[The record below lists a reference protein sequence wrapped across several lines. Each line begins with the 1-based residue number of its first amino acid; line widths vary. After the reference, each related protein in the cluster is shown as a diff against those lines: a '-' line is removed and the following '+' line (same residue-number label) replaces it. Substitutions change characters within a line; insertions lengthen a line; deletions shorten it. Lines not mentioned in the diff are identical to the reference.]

1 MLLAPF
7 HSGGLENQMKKESRQ
22 KLLWVLVPPVLI
34 FCLWASTVS
43 ARGQKLK
50 VEEVVAKH
58 LGSIGS
64 AEARASIKS
73 RLASGTA
80 EVVFRL
86 GGQGTLAGKG
96 QMLSEG
102 RKVRLAL
109 TFSAIDYPGEQIV
122 FDGEKVNVGQVRP
135 GQRSPFSA
143 FLYGHDVI
151 AREGLLGG
159 VLSTAWPL
167 LDLVARQP
175 RLDYSGLKKI
185 EGRQLHEVKYR
196 AKKGPGD
203 LQVTLYFDPETFRHV
218 RTQYRLVRPAAM
230 ASSPTESPSQQDT
243 IYTLSE
249 VFDNFQEAEGLTL
262 PLSFRL
268 DLTIEGQNATI
279 MTHWSFA
286 VTEIAHNQQVDPK
299 SFTIR

>member
-1 MLLAPF
+1 M
-7 HSGGLENQMKKESRQ
+7 QKESSQ
-22 KLLWVLVPPVLI
+22 KLLWVLAPPVLI
-34 FCLWASTVS
+34 FCLCASALS

-58 LGSIGS
+58 LGSIGT

-109 TFSAIDYPGEQIV
+109 SFGSLDYPGEQIV
-122 FDGEKVNVGQVRP
+122 FDGEKVNVGQMRP

-185 EGRQLHEVKYR
+185 EGRQLYEVKYK

-203 LQVTLYFDPETFRHV
+203 LQVALYFDPETFRHI
-218 RTQYRLVRPAAM
+218 RTQYRLVRPASM
-230 ASSPTESPSQQDT
+230 VTNPTESPSQQDT
-243 IYTLSE
+243 IYTLTE
-249 VFDNFQEAEGLTL
+249 VFDNFKETEGLIL
-262 PLSFRL
+262 PLSHRL
-268 DLTIEGQNATI
+268 DLTIEAQNATI
-279 MTHWSFA
+279 MTHWSFT
-286 VTEIAHNQQVDPK
+286 VTGIAHNQPMDPK